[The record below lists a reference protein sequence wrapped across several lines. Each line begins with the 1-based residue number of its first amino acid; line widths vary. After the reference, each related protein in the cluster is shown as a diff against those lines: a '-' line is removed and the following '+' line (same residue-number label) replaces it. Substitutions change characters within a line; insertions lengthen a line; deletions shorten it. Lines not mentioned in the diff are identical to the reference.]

1 MRANFISNMD
11 KLNISVVE
19 MFEVVRKQC
28 ILSMKALKDGD
39 IELSYDVIKL
49 DDKTD
54 MLMGEIEEKVI
65 ELMALQN
72 PMSKDLRTLFAIS
85 KIVTDL
91 ERVGD
96 FSVNICKKVI
106 EMKGEKLFKPLIDI
120 PKMNDQIIIMLDL
133 TKEAFINKSKK
144 EAFKAGEMDEIV
156 DDLYELVYSE
166 ILLKINEN
174 VKNIDQG
181 TKLLFIGRYLER
193 MADHITN
200 ICERIIYIISGDI
213 LEIN

>member
-144 EAFKAGEMDEIV
+144 KAFKAGEMDEIV